1 MKIALQVLNILG
13 VVAVIG
19 VNALA
24 VTLPL
29 NGRTTRELSDA
40 YPNLFVPA
48 GLTFSIWSVI
58 YLGLIALA
66 VHLAADLVPG
76 RRDRT
81 VLVRA
86 AGVPLLVSDLLNIGW
101 IVAWHHERM
110 LLSVGLMLGLL
121 GTLIALYLRVSAV
134 VVGPADR
141 WLARVPVSVYLGWI
155 SVATIANVTAW
166 LVSLGWDGLGL
177 SEAGWAIGMMTAAA
191 ALAAGMSWRRGDAAY
206 GLVVIWALAG
216 IALKR
221 LVSEPVVASVGWA
234 AVVLA
239 VGVGAFLAV
248 GLARGGGRTAGVGP
262 VGPDVMGSVR

>member
-1 MKIALQVLNILG
+1 LKRALQVLNLAG
-13 VVAVIG
+13 VAAMIAV
-19 VNALA
+19 NTLA

-58 YLGLIALA
+58 YVGLIALA
-66 VHLAADLVPG
+66 LHLASDVLPG

-81 VLVRA
+81 ALVRA

-121 GTLIALYLRVSAV
+121 GTLLVLYVRVTAV
-134 VVGPADR
+134 VAGPADR

-166 LVSLGWDGLGL
+166 LVSLGWGGLGL
-177 SEAGWAIGMMTAAA
+177 SEAAWAVGMMTVAA
-191 ALAAGMSWRRGDAAY
+191 ALALAMRWRRDDVAY
-206 GLVVIWALAG
+206 GLVVVWAFAG

-221 LVSEPVVASVGWA
+221 FGTEPFVASVGYA

-239 VGVGAFLAV
+239 AGVLV
-248 GLARGGGRTAGVGP
+248 GLAVRRSGGASAAV
-262 VGPDVMGSVR
+262 